1 MCGGLGDA
9 LKKPLYKILE
19 QDSRI
24 VSQVGRDLNWDW
36 LKNEGKKVQ
45 ENPGYGVG
53 KAAATMA
60 ALYSGGL
67 IGGASGA
74 AAQGGA
80 QTAAEMTP
88 EILASMESSVAP
100 GLLNGIPQG
109 LGNMTMESA
118 LTDTG
123 YTPSSL
129 LNAFKNSA
137 ANPLE
142 SSTNSLGQNLA
153 NYGSNTAN
161 NLKQTAM
168 NNPMGL
174 FSSGG
179 KAAGGSGASNLAVQ
193 MGLKMMQPPQ
203 APPMPQAHMP
213 QQAPMQPLPTPYG
226 PEGNSLGMLGKGQ
239 MSERE
244 KQRLRAMGYQV

>member
-36 LKNEGKKVQ
+36 LKDEGKKVQ

-67 IGGASGA
+67 LGGASGA
-74 AAQGGA
+74 GA
-80 QTAAEMTP
+80 QTAAGMTP
-88 EILASMESSVAP
+88 ELLASAESSVAP
-100 GLLNGIPQG
+100 GLLQG
-109 LGNMTMESA
+109 LGNTTMESA

-137 ANPLE
+137 ANPLG
-142 SSTNSLGQNLA
+142 SSTNALGQNLA
-153 NYGSNTAN
+153 NYGSNTATT
-161 NLKQTAM
+161 LKQTAM
-168 NNPMGL
+168 NNPAGL
-174 FSSGG
+174 LSGG
-179 KAAGGSGASNLAVQ
+179 GGSNGGKNLAMQ
-193 MGLKMMQPPQ
+193 AGLKMMQPPQ
-203 APPMPQAHMP
+203 APPMPRSPPP
-213 QQAPMQPLPTPYG
+213 QQGPIEPLPSPYG
-226 PEGNSLGMLGKGQ
+226 PSGNSLGMLGKTQ
-239 MSERE
+239 LSEQE